1 MAHISENS
9 ERLQKQ
15 LVQITSIFQ
24 LEALDVSAPNVY
36 LFHFPAERT
45 DTDARQSTVAYEK
58 IRAFCQRLHSKS
70 TVCILATSPD
80 AAHIIPFLEHCLHFK
95 LWIAV
100 KTSSVI
106 YNKQSGKIPEN
117 HAALLVFT
125 RYSEALRHTKT
136 RIRYTYC
143 AACGKTTKDYG
154 GKKHTYHQDGT
165 LVSDVWRDIEC
176 NPAENIDTVIDRL
189 QDLFGLQEYA
199 TLEVLDMRF
208 CVELQ
213 SAQIPEEPIVLT
225 NQTTEDDFI
234 KSQLLNEDCLTALAK
249 LPDNSVDFCFVDPP
263 YNLQKHYSHWDDD
276 MELVNYFSWCDRW
289 LNELVRVLKPGRTL
303 AILNIPLWAVRH
315 YQYLASRSD
324 LSFQNWIVW
333 DAMSFPVRLIMPAH
347 YSIVCFS
354 KGKSRS
360 LPGLTQDGNVQNEQ
374 EHLTSLSDAFCIR
387 DTCIARR
394 HRIGVKDRVELSDM
408 WYDIHRLKHNSRRVD
423 HPCQLPP
430 MLMHRLYALFTR
442 SGEVILDCFNG
453 AGTSTLVAQ
462 QAGRRY
468 IGVEISPQ
476 YHALALQRHE
486 QLEQGQDPFGKQ
498 EVVPISKNSR
508 VSRLPKQQYEVSKK
522 TLQLDVKRI
531 AQQLGR
537 LPTREDVKR
546 MSSYNIDY
554 FDTYFASWGEVCAAA
569 RTTGMT
575 EFHPDRAEP
584 VQLSFAY
591 DPYL

>member
-9 ERLQKQ
+9 VKLEKH
-15 LVQITSIFQ
+15 LVKITDICQ
-24 LEALDVSAPNVY
+24 LETLNVSVPNVY
-36 LFHFPAERT
+36 LFRFPSERT
-45 DTDARQSTVAYEK
+45 DIDAYQSTSAYK
-58 IRAFCQRLHSKS
+58 KLRAFCQRLHSKS
-70 TVCILATSPD
+70 TVCILTTPPD
-80 AAHIIPFLEHCLHFK
+80 AAHLIPFLEHCLHFK

-100 KTSSVI
+100 RTSSVI
-106 YNKQSGKIPEN
+106 YNNQSAKLPEN

-125 RYSEALRHTKT
+125 RYPDALRHTKT
-136 RIRYTYC
+136 RIRYAYC
-143 AACGKTTKDYG
+143 ASCGKTTKDYG

-176 NPAENIDTVIDRL
+176 NPAENIDMVIDRL
-189 QDLFGLQEYA
+189 QDLFGLHEYA

-213 SAQIPEEPIVLT
+213 SAQILEEPVVLI
-225 NQTTEDDFI
+225 NQITEDDFI
-234 KSQLLNEDCLTALAK
+234 ESQLLNEDCLTALAK
-249 LPDNSVDFCFVDPP
+249 LPDNSVDFCFADPP
-263 YNLQKHYSHWDDD
+263 YNLQKNYSHWADD
-276 MELVNYFSWCDRW
+276 MDSLNYFSWCDRW
-289 LNELVRVLKPGRTL
+289 LSELVRVLKPGRTL

-315 YQYLASRSD
+315 YQYLASRTD

-333 DAMSFPVRLIMPAH
+333 DAMSSPVRLIMPAH
-347 YSIVCFS
+347 YSIICFS
-354 KGKSRS
+354 KGQSRS
-360 LPGLTQDGNVQNEQ
+360 LPGLIQEGNIQNER
-374 EHLTSLSDAFCIR
+374 EHLTALSDAFCIR
-387 DTCIARR
+387 ESCITRR
-394 HRIGVKDRVELSDM
+394 RRIGVKDRVKLSDM

-430 MLMHRLYALFTR
+430 LLMHRLYALFTR
-442 SGEVILDCFNG
+442 PDEVILDCFNG

-468 IGVEISPQ
+468 VGIEISPQ

-486 QLEQGQDPFGKQ
+486 QLERGQDPFGKQ
-498 EVVPISKNSR
+498 DVVPVSKNSR

-537 LPTREDVKR
+537 LPTREDVKQ
-546 MSSYNIDY
+546 MSSYSIDF
-554 FDTYFASWGEVCAAA
+554 FDNYFASWGEVCAAA
-569 RTTGMT
+569 RTTGMS

-591 DPYL
+591 DTP